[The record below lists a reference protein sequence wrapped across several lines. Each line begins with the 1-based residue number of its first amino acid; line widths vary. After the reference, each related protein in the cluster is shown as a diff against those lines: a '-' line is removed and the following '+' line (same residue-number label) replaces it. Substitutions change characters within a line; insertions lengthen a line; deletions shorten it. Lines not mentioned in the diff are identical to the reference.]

1 MEKSKSLKALLPL
14 LVMMLV
20 LACCGGHQ
28 NREQTEEAM
37 PMVDTASWQ
46 GSERIGNSSFRLLSD
61 TLRQG
66 GLVLLH
72 NIAIVD
78 DSCHLLF
85 ADSIGDYEP
94 DHCTLE
100 NDGCRIVLMPFDPCS
115 DLRLWLRVDNGR
127 ISEQRL
133 VSMDTISSTADD

>member
-1 MEKSKSLKALLPL
+1 MEKTKSLKALLPL
-14 LVMMLV
+14 FVMMLV
-20 LACCGGHQ
+20 LACCGGNQ
-28 NREQTEEAM
+28 KSEQTEEAM

-85 ADSIGDYEP
+85 ADTIGDYEP

-100 NDGCRIVLMPFDPCS
+100 NDGSRIVLMPFDPCS
-115 DLRLWLRVDNGR
+115 DLRLWLRVENGK

-133 VSMDTISSTADD
+133 VSMDTINGTADD

>member
-1 MEKSKSLKALLPL
+1 MEKTKSLKALLPL

-28 NREQTEEAM
+28 NSEQAEEAM

-115 DLRLWLRVDNGR
+115 DLRLWLRVDEGK

-133 VSMDTISSTADD
+133 VNMDTISSTADD